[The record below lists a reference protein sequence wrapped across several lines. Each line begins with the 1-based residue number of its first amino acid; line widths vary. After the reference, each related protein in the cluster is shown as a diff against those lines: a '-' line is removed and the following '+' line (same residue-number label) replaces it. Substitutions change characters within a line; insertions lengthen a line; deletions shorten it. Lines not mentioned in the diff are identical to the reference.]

1 MSGSEISLP
10 FVTSL
15 DASSEYLSAVD
26 LTDTEDAGRHGTLVP
41 TVQDRAGPQ
50 VTVMGDSYTGLSP
63 MIIMNNFVL
72 KQVNVIATALL
83 PYKFKLNRT
92 MSISM
97 SLSRT
102 E

>member
-10 FVTSL
+10 FVSSL

-26 LTDTEDAGRHGTLVP
+26 LTDTEDAGRNGTLVP

-50 VTVMGDSYTGLSP
+50 VALMGDSYTGLSP

-72 KQVNVIATALL
+72 KQVNVITTALL
-83 PYKFKLNRT
+83 PHKFKLNRT
-92 MSISM
+92 MSISI
-97 SLSRT
+97 SLKLK